1 LNPVNPEII
10 LILVNM
16 ATTTNNII
24 QSIERYG
31 KQLFRFI
38 RGRVPTNEDAEDVLQ
53 EVWSQFSTLA
63 DTEAV
68 ESVSGW
74 LYRVA
79 RNRIIDRS
87 RKKTE
92 RSLEDF
98 GYENEEGE
106 WSIAELMTS
115 FAASPEDEYLRN
127 LFWEELFAA
136 LEELPEKQRSVF
148 VLNELEDFTLQEIA
162 DQQGENLKTIISRKR
177 YAVIHLRERLSDYY
191 NQLILNQ

>member
-1 LNPVNPEII
+1 
-10 LILVNM
+10 M